1 MANRQL
7 PYQQFVAE
15 LRAES
20 DQDQKEYVAYAGQ
33 SLAAVLVG
41 QSKKV
46 EKLKPAEVESFRK
59 KYQVGKELVQDFL
72 QAAKAAY
79 KAEFYWQNAHS

>member
-1 MANRQL
+1 MADRKL

-20 DQDQKEYVAYAGQ
+20 EQDQKEYVAYAGQ

-59 KYQVGKELVQDFL
+59 KYAVAKDKVQEFL
-72 QAAKAAY
+72 SAAKAAY
-79 KAEFYWQNAHS
+79 KYEFFWQNAHS